1 MSDKT
6 RFHIEGVVVDKRY
19 RGQAIGKD

>member
-6 RFHIEGVVVDKRY
+6 RFRPNGT
-19 RGQAIGKD
+19 